1 MEFLNNYFKYQ
12 NESEIVGLT
21 PELNI
26 FCIFNYFQKTDKS
39 ILILTNTLYEAN
51 KYFDSISTYTD
62 DCLLF
67 PMDDFV
73 ASVALAIS
81 PELKIKRLETIN
93 VLKESNH
100 KIVVTNLMGLLRY
113 LPDYKAANKLEF
125 KLQTGMSINRDKIL
139 EVLDSFGY
147 KRDTLVTS
155 TGEYAVRGYVIDL
168 FLIEQEHP
176 IRIEFFGN
184 DIESIRFFDEN
195 TQMSIKEVKEI
206 TCLPYQEIATSVKS
220 SILGYLDTPMVFEI
234 DKEGIDL
241 GYEKLSEEI
250 LAYKKE
256 NDTDKDLMFKLE
268 DINIKNVI
276 FLNKFVN
283 NRNSAIVYQSNTLDN
298 FNSNFQLLREF
309 VNKKL
314 EDKKTVIF
322 CLSRKAEIDF
332 IKEMF
337 HVTRVVDE
345 EHLFVERV
353 NILNKKINNG
363 FEFDKYVI
371 IGEYDIEKINNREI
385 KYKNSY
391 KIGKKIKGFDQLQV
405 GDYVVH
411 TIHGIGQYQGVI
423 SLTKNGVVKDYL
435 QIIYAD
441 NDKIYVPVEKIST
454 IFKYS
459 SKDGVAPVLSKLNGT
474 AWAKTKKALQKKI
487 HDISLELIKLY
498 AARSKVTGPVF
509 KDDPMD
515 VMFDADFKYEPTID
529 QQKAFLDVKKDLE
542 NKVPMD
548 RLLCGDVGFGKTE
561 VAFRAMF
568 MTAING
574 FQVAYLC
581 PTTILSNQQYENAL
595 QRFKNFPV
603 EIALLNRFTTKKEAE
618 RIIDGLKKGTIDIV
632 FGTHRLLSDDVGY
645 KNLGLLVV
653 DEEQRFGV
661 THKEKI
667 KKYKNDVNV
676 LTLSATPIPRT
687 LKMAMSG
694 LRDLSIIDTAP
705 VNRYPVQ
712 TYVIKE
718 QDMVVK
724 DAIYKE
730 LGRNGQIFVLYNRID
745 SIESKK
751 DELERLVPEA
761 RIVIAHGRMN
771 KSQMEDVM
779 QDFIDHKYDI
789 LLCTTIIE
797 TGIDISNANTLII
810 YDADRFGLS
819 QLYQIRGRVGRS
831 SKIAY
836 AYLMY
841 SKDKMLNEIAVKR
854 LEAIKEFTELG
865 SGYRIAMRDL
875 SLRGA
880 GDILGSNQAGFVDA
894 VGLDL
899 YMKMVDDEVKRLNG
913 EEPIEDKSNN
923 SLIDVDT
930 HISDS
935 YVSDESLKIEIH
947 QKINEIDSFDK
958 LMEIQKELEDRFGK
972 INEQIKIY
980 MYEEWFEKLA
990 LSLHIERVV
999 QNNKI
1004 VELEIPANLTKKLKF
1019 DKLFM
1024 QIYNICPKIQF
1035 RSMLNNV
1042 YITLPISNL
1051 PKHFVYY
1058 LVDILNLIKDEVSKE
1073 EITEANSNDAK

>member
-1 MEFLNNYFKYQ
+1 MDFLNNYFKYQ

-26 FCIFNYFQKTDKS
+26 FYILNYFQKTNKN
-39 ILILTNTLYEAN
+39 ILIITNTLYEAN

-93 VLKESNH
+93 VLKENNR

-113 LPDYKAANKLEF
+113 LPDYKSANKLEF

-147 KRDTLVTS
+147 KKDTLVTS

-184 DIESIRFFDEN
+184 EIESIRFFDEN
-195 TQMSIKEVKEI
+195 TQMSIKEITEI
-206 TCLPYQEIATSVKS
+206 TCLPYQEITTSVKS
-220 SILGYLDTPMVFEI
+220 SILDYLDIPMVFEI

-250 LAYKKE
+250 LTYKKE
-256 NDTDKDLMFKLE
+256 NDTDKNLMFELE
-268 DINIKNVI
+268 DINIKDVI
-276 FLNKFVN
+276 YLNKFIN
-283 NRNSAIVYQSNTLDN
+283 NRNKALVYQSNTLDN

-345 EHLFVERV
+345 EHLFTERV

-363 FEFDKYVI
+363 FEFDKYVV

-561 VAFRAMF
+561 VAFRSMF

-661 THKEKI
+661 SHKEKI

-751 DELERLVPEA
+751 DELEHLVPEA

-880 GDILGSNQAGFVDA
+880 GDILGSDQAGFVDA

-899 YMKMVDDEVKRLNG
+899 YMKMVDNEVKRLNG

-958 LMEIQKELEDRFGK
+958 LIEIQKELEDRFGK

-1042 YITLPISNL
+1042 YITLPIGNL

-1073 EITEANSNDAK
+1073 EITEANNNEV